1 VVDPEDLVGGEEW
14 GQSGEESG
22 NGASPRIKTNCSLE
36 MTCFGEIGIF
46 FGNLEGH
53 FALAYRPTPLQI
65 LWDYCR
71 LCFSHDL
78 RPCT

>member
-1 VVDPEDLVGGEEW
+1 MDAVADPEDLVGGEEW

-22 NGASPRIKTNCSLE
+22 NGASPLIKTNFSLE

-53 FALAYRPTPLQI
+53 FA
-65 LWDYCR
+65 
-71 LCFSHDL
+71 
-78 RPCT
+78 